1 MVSRAFYLATGQII
15 QRADLPISKS
25 DSDTIFVKKEL
36 DLPYKEA
43 KESFLEKFEVEYLT
57 HHIKLNNGNIS
68 KTAEACGIDRRSIHR
83 LINKYNIIY
92 SE

>member
-1 MVSRAFYLATGQII
+1 MGSTI

-25 DSDTIFVKKEL
+25 EHDTISVNQGL
-36 DLPYKEA
+36 NLSYKDA
-43 KESFLEKFEVEYLT
+43 KDRFLEKFEVQYLT
-57 HHIKLNNGNIS
+57 HHIRLNNGNIS

-92 SE
+92 NE